1 MENSYENIIESAFWT
16 LDPKPNFQNPQEPHK
31 VPIFEWLGWLELQ
44 VLLGSSG
51 LLSSNASESQAALS
65 ALETAMRVFPKQ
77 FFPQFLLVY
86 IITLHLTPFAS
97 CSWITGVYWT
107 GHI

>member
-1 MENSYENIIESAFWT
+1 LNDQVDVM
-16 LDPKPNFQNPQEPHK
+16 
-31 VPIFEWLGWLELQ
+31 ELQ

-86 IITLHLTPFAS
+86 IITLHLTRFAS
-97 CSWITGVYWT
+97 CS
-107 GHI
+107 